1 MLTKW
6 MVALVLLPLLA
17 LGSCEACN
25 AFRFKDWPPN
35 AR

>member
-1 MLTKW
+1 MLSKW
-6 MVALVLLPLLA
+6 MFVLLLPLLA